1 MKKKLTEIFKK
12 WVKFE
17 VGDVADMAE
26 ARRAGNMN
34 EDRPQEGLQ
43 LAAIKEYLMVEAVA
57 VPPDFQIENHLKM
70 REAAGIFE
78 NEHVNLKQLALI
90 SEGVKSSPI
99 FATLNNPVI
108 EPHTC
113 MYFLHI
119 MEELGLV
126 ITSVDNPVKRNRQE
140 YNAFLNGWSDQ
151 QRNFV
156 RGQEVYRINF
166 VVINLY
172 QIYQQNIMTEVKD
185 SIEQVLKHTEDVR
198 KMKEG
203 L

>member
-1 MKKKLTEIFKK
+1 MRKKLIDVIKK
-12 WVKFE
+12 WTKFE

-26 ARRAGNMN
+26 ARRVGNMN
-34 EDRPQEGLQ
+34 EDRPQDGIS
-43 LAAIKEYLMVEAVA
+43 LAPVKEYLMVEAVA
-57 VPPDFQIENHLKM
+57 IPPEFHIENHLKM

-78 NEHVNLKQLALI
+78 NEHINLKQLALI
-90 SEGVKSSPI
+90 AEGVKSSAI
-99 FATLNNPVI
+99 FASLNNPLI

-119 MEELGLV
+119 MSELGL
-126 ITSVDNPVKRNRQE
+126 IINSVDNPVKRNKQE
-140 YNAFLNGWSDQ
+140 YQSFLNGWSDQ
-151 QRNFV
+151 QRNYI
-156 RGQEVYRINF
+156 RGQDVFRLNF

-172 QIYQQNIMTEVKD
+172 QLYQQDVMDEVVEAVNDVLQYSDEVK
-185 SIEQVLKHTEDVR
+185 